1 SSVQRIVGTHQ
12 HHKTTKTPQDRRRRI
27 RIWGY
32 TVYAEEFASR
42 NLARADNDG
51 STLGHKNGGRS
62 INATD
67 KTGLRDFPHVWSA
80 LQLRRIPPGQ
90 GKILRARLWYVPG
103 SVTGA
108 SPLLRLIICGVRADH
123 EFEE

>member
-1 SSVQRIVGTHQ
+1 LG
-12 HHKTTKTPQDRRRRI
+12 
-27 RIWGY
+27 
-32 TVYAEEFASR
+32 
-42 NLARADNDG
+42 RADNDG

-80 LQLRRIPPGQ
+80 LSTTDDTSRSRRNTSSQ
-90 GKILRARLWYVPG
+90 AV
-103 SVTGA
+103 
-108 SPLLRLIICGVRADH
+108 VRAWKYYWCESSATINYLWHMHGDTIRTRDVRVDR